1 MRWLAL
7 LALCSTLAVAGDA
20 SIKEE
25 FYVDAPLARVT
36 DWVDAHAAEIRDSV
50 NVQLVEKVGEVLT
63 LKRKN
68 NRGTWVWRQRESVA
82 KTGTKYSYVTA
93 LVECLEGGIRRM
105 DGVVS
110 MEEDGSRTKVTATTT
125 AEVEDIKSREL
136 EYDLK
141 TRARRIKKVLQEA
154 CE

>member
-1 MRWLAL
+1 MKCAAIIVLMSAI
-7 LALCSTLAVAGDA
+7 SFAGDA
-20 SIKEE
+20 TVTEE
-25 FYVDAPLARVT
+25 FYIDAPIDRVT
-36 DWVDAHAAEIRDSV
+36 SWVEAHAAELRDAV

-68 NRGTWVWRQRESVA
+68 NRGVWLWRQRETSV
-82 KTGTKYSYVTA
+82 KTQEKYSYATT
-93 LVECLEGGIRRM
+93 LVECMEGGIKRM

-110 MEEDGSRTKVTATTT
+110 MSQEGSRTKVSATTT
-125 AEVEDIKSREL
+125 AEIEDIKSREL

>member
-1 MRWLAL
+1 MRWLAI
-7 LALCSTLAVAGDA
+7 LAMCSTLAAAGEA
-20 SIKEE
+20 TVKEE
-25 FYVDAPLARVT
+25 FIIEAPLDRVT
-36 DWVDAHAAEIRDSV
+36 AWVDGHAAELRDSV

-82 KTGTKYSYVTA
+82 RTASKYSYATA

-110 MEEDGSRTKVTATTT
+110 MEQDGSRTKVTATTT